1 MFESI
6 KRGFGFVGQ
15 ALDMARKDGDL
26 IKPSLYGM
34 VVGAVASL
42 VGSIP
47 IILAA
52 LVVGGSDFGNIIVG
66 VLGAGLIFVQYAI
79 AYIFSGMTA
88 YLVYGFIAEGD
99 GRMDKAWEV
108 VRRDWLDILSLAG
121 ASTLVKVVENFIRG
135 NGRRRNPFGE
145 MLAGLLNSL
154 WTSATYFVLPA
165 MVIEDLSLGQGLKRA
180 TEIVKKNLM
189 LVAVTEI
196 GVSGVIGFISGGLGF
211 LSVLL
216 GVGLFLGSAAL
227 AGNGDA
233 TVPLI
238 IGGILAVLV
247 AGTLLAIISAF
258 SSYVMT
264 AYHTCMF
271 LWARGAEQAVAH
283 GQSPQSAQ
291 VPAPVAA
298 VLGMVGR

>member
-6 KRGFGFVGQ
+6 QRGFGFVGQ
-15 ALDMARKDGDL
+15 ALNMARQDGDL
-26 IKPSLYGM
+26 IKPTLYSM
-34 VVGAVASL
+34 VVGGVASL
-42 VGSIP
+42 VGGIP
-47 IILAA
+47 LILIA
-52 LVVGGSDFGNIIVG
+52 LFIGGSDIGNVIVG

-88 YLVYGFIAEGD
+88 YLVYGFLAEGD

-108 VRRDWLDILSLAG
+108 VKRDWLDILSLAA
-121 ASTLVKVVENFIRG
+121 ASTVVKVVENFIRG

-145 MLAGLLNSL
+145 MLAGLLNSV

-180 TEIVKKNLM
+180 TDIVRKNLL

-196 GVSGVIGFISGGLGF
+196 GVSGVIGFVGGLLGV
-211 LSVLL
+211 LAVLL
-216 GVGLFLGSAAL
+216 GVGIFFAFAAL
-227 AGNGDA
+227 AGENN
-233 TVPLI
+233 VILLI
-238 IGGILAVLV
+238 IGGVAGAVT
-247 AGTLLAIISAF
+247 AGTLLAVIGGL

-271 LWARGAEQAVAH
+271 LWARGAEQAVAN
-283 GQSPQSAQ
+283 GQNAQ
-291 VPAPVAA
+291 AAAVPAPVAA
-298 VLGMVGR
+298 VLGLAGR